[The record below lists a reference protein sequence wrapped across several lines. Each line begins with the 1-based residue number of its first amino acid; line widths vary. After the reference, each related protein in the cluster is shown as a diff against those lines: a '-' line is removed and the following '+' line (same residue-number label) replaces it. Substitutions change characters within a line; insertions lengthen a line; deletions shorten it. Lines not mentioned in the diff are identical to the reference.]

1 MPDVTR
7 AARFYSSVFNPVLYK
22 ERDEPLRYYVTLD
35 PGYIALGSRA
45 NEPRAFIDHDCAL
58 LKSYDRAAMARRL
71 EAEGLPAGRFGII
84 PDPDGLGL
92 QLLAV
97 PGGLAGST
105 VPAGRLVEGEPLVR
119 PRGLAYVVRYVADL
133 ERSAAFYR
141 RFFGPGCPRT
151 AAALAFRAAHTRWI
165 LRAVPA
171 GEAPRIDRFGVNVAR
186 FDAAAVARGLEA
198 LGARVVSP
206 HAGAAALPLPRRAR
220 RRATA
225 RRPRTHLGARMSA
238 RFLDSPASV
247 AARRAARSRRHD
259 RAAVLELDAAG
270 RYRAR
275 RDAALALRVHLHPAR
290 RRHAPVDAGR
300 RWARVLRCRRSCA
313 RSSRFANDSTSSAT

>member
-1 MPDVTR
+1 MSHDEHSTRTSRRTLLGASVGLAVAARFAAPRSAAAQPPGGAPQAEPTAAQVVAALPLDTLGLEHIGTVVPDVTR
-7 AARFYSSVFNPVLYK
+7 AARFYSSVFNLALYK

-58 LKSYDRAAMARRL
+58 LKSFDRAAMARRL
-71 EAEGLPAGRFGII
+71 EADGLPAGRFGII

-105 VPAGRLVEGEPLVR
+105 VAAGRLVAGEPLVR

-141 RFFGPGCPRT
+141 RFFGAEVPEEGGGR
-151 AAALAFRAAHTRWI
+151 AFRAAHTRFI
-165 LRAVPA
+165 LQPAPA
-171 GEAPRIDRFGVNVAR
+171 GEAPRIDRFGVNVAP

-206 HAGAAALPLPRRAR
+206 
-220 RRATA
+220 TA
-225 RRPRTHLGARMSA
+225 ERLHFRCPDGLG
-238 RFLDSPASV
+238 V
-247 AARRAARSRRHD
+247 
-259 RAAVLELDAAG
+259 ELNPVD
-270 RYRAR
+270 
-275 RDAALALRVHLHPAR
+275 PAR
-290 RRHAPVDAGR
+290 IWGLA
-300 RWARVLRCRRSCA
+300 
-313 RSSRFANDSTSSAT
+313 